1 MQICSSLVI
10 VSRYSRMQEAY
21 FYVNA
26 LPTRCLIISGIEKG
40 IQSGLA
46 AGTLTVALIWAS
58 WLLRYGKEC
67 THASHSK
74 PYCDTGLPAVAY
86 RSADQLL
93 LVVREVFLQRKKNPV
108 DPWPNPI
115 FFIIVPEITR
125 LTQSAPRLN
134 RYKFAEPEFDI
145 QIRIRLSIV
154 SIASPC
160 CSSTTHKD
168 TKISSR
174 KMCTRTTRPELL
186 WEALESRAYCR
197 ADVTKASI
205 VLIQFL
211 DADDGNSSRARW
223 TGRSFFKPRM
233 AVRA

>member
-21 FYVNA
+21 FYVKA

-93 LVVREVFLQRKKNPV
+93 LVVGEEFLQRKKNSV
-108 DPWPNPI
+108 DPW
-115 FFIIVPEITR
+115 
-125 LTQSAPRLN
+125 
-134 RYKFAEPEFDI
+134 
-145 QIRIRLSIV
+145 
-154 SIASPC
+154 
-160 CSSTTHKD
+160 
-168 TKISSR
+168 
-174 KMCTRTTRPELL
+174 PELL

-205 VLIQFL
+205 ALIQFL